1 MRCVFIFQKRG
12 KKPKTYI
19 FVKLLKQDVADV
31 KPIGDA
37 IIQKKIK

>member
-1 MRCVFIFQKRG
+1 MCIHFSKERE
-12 KKPKTYI
+12 KPKTYI